1 MDLLLFKLAFHT
13 YEALSN
19 KARLKQR
26 KGKTGSD
33 GGGIFDPNDD
43 VDLISN
49 MSDESVM
56 TNTGSEQSAR
66 EKRYQKHEE
75 NTDILLNRYLMKW
88 IVIIIF
94 YQTTYIWSIMSW
106 FLPAIPAIKLGLG
119 FWIMLP
125 QNKGEFFIYHLLL
138 EYILQVEQ
146 RLLSIR
152 CDLSSLMVKF
162 FTSLAVGSLKFAVT
176 YVSEDSILQA

>member
-1 MDLLLFKLAFHT
+1 
-13 YEALSN
+13 
-19 KARLKQR
+19 
-26 KGKTGSD
+26 
-33 GGGIFDPNDD
+33 
-43 VDLISN
+43 
-49 MSDESVM
+49 
-56 TNTGSEQSAR
+56 
-66 EKRYQKHEE
+66 
-75 NTDILLNRYLMKW
+75 
-88 IVIIIF
+88 
-94 YQTTYIWSIMSW
+94 MSW